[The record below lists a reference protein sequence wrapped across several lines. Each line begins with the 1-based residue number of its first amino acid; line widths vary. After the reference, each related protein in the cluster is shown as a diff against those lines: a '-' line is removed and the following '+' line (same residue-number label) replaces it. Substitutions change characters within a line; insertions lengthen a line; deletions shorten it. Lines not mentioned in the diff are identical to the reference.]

1 MNEKRLSWGR
11 VAASAILLVAL
22 TVAFHTVSHGERI
35 PMHRA
40 LNSFPRAIGMRQ
52 GVDVRIDPR
61 FVDALKAD
69 DMLTRSYVSAVLP
82 TVWLYVAYFESQRQ
96 GQTIHSPKN
105 CLPGA
110 GWTPEESKREAIE
123 LNDGTQ
129 VNLNRFIVQNGLD
142 RQLVLYWYQSHG
154 RTVASE
160 YTAKMDMVVDA
171 IKLNRTDGA
180 LVRVSLP
187 IEDSDVNGN
196 AAEKTALEFVG
207 QIFPMLKD
215 YIPQ

>member
-1 MNEKRLSWGR
+1 MGDFQLSWRR
-11 VAASAILLVAL
+11 VGVSAILLVGL
-22 TVAFHTVSHGERI
+22 TAAFHTVSHGEKI

-40 LNSFPRAIGMRQ
+40 LVSFPRTIGARQ
-52 GVDVRIDPR
+52 GQDVRIDPR
-61 FVDALKAD
+61 FVDTLKAD
-69 DMLTRSYVSAVLP
+69 DMLTRAYNGADLP
-82 TVWLYVAYFESQRQ
+82 TIWLYVAYFQSQRQ

-105 CLPGA
+105 CLPGS
-110 GWTPEESKREAIE
+110 GWTPVGNSRETIE
-123 LNDGTQ
+123 LSNGSS

-142 RQLVLYWYQSHG
+142 RQLVLYWYESHG

-160 YTAKMDMVVDA
+160 YKARVDMVVDA

-187 IEDSDVNGN
+187 MEDNDPNG
-196 AAEKTALEFVG
+196 AVAEKSAREFVG
-207 QIFPMLKD
+207 QIHPMLKE

>member
-1 MNEKRLSWGR
+1 VG
-11 VAASAILLVAL
+11 VSAILLLGL
-22 TVAFHTVSHGERI
+22 TAAFHTVSHGEKI

-40 LNSFPRAIGMRQ
+40 LASFPRTIGARQ
-52 GVDVRIDPR
+52 GQDVRIDPR
-61 FVDALKAD
+61 FVDTLKAD
-69 DMLTRSYVSAVLP
+69 DMLTRAYNGADLP
-82 TVWLYVAYFESQRQ
+82 TIWFYVAYFQSQRQ

-105 CLPGA
+105 CLPGS
-110 GWTPEESKREAIE
+110 GWTPVSNSRETIE
-123 LNDGTQ
+123 LNDGTA

-142 RQLVLYWYQSHG
+142 RQLVLYWYESHG

-160 YTAKMDMVVDA
+160 YKARMDMVVDA

-187 IEDSDVNGN
+187 MEDNDPSGAV
-196 AAEKTALEFVG
+196 AEKTAREFVG
-207 QIFPMLKD
+207 QIHPMLKE

>member
-1 MNEKRLSWGR
+1 
-11 VAASAILLVAL
+11 VSAILLVGL
-22 TVAFHTVSHGERI
+22 MVAFHTVSHGEKI
-35 PMHRA
+35 PIHRA
-40 LNSFPRAIGMRQ
+40 LESFPRAIGDRQ
-52 GVDVRIDPR
+52 GRDVRIDPR

-69 DMLTRSYVSAVLP
+69 DMLTRSYNGANLS

-105 CLPGA
+105 CLPGS
-110 GWTPEESKREAIE
+110 GWTPVENRRETIE
-123 LNDGTQ
+123 VGDGNQ
-129 VNLNRFIVQNGLD
+129 VNLNRFIVQNGLE

-160 YTAKMDMVVDA
+160 YAAKMDMVVDA

-187 IEDSDVNGN
+187 IEEGDASGAD
-196 AAEKTALEFVG
+196 AEKTAREFVG
-207 QIFPMLKD
+207 QIYPLLKE

>member
-1 MNEKRLSWGR
+1 MQLSWQR
-11 VAASAILLVAL
+11 VGVSAILLMGL
-22 TVAFHTVSHGERI
+22 TAVFHTVSHGEKI

-40 LNSFPRAIGMRQ
+40 LASFPRTIGARQ
-52 GVDVRIDPR
+52 GQDVRIDPR
-61 FVDALKAD
+61 FVDTLKAD
-69 DMLTRSYVSAVLP
+69 DMLTRAYNSADLP
-82 TVWLYVAYFESQRQ
+82 TIWLYVAYFQSQRQ

-105 CLPGA
+105 CLPGS
-110 GWTPEESKREAIE
+110 GWTPVSNSRETIE
-123 LNDGTQ
+123 LSDGTA

-142 RQLVLYWYQSHG
+142 RQLVLYWYESHG

-160 YTAKMDMVVDA
+160 YKARMDMVVDA

-187 IEDSDVNGN
+187 MEDNDPSGAV
-196 AAEKTALEFVG
+196 AEKTAREFVG
-207 QIFPMLKD
+207 QIHPMLKE